1 MGTNYLQT
9 MLFLFVS
16 NSSHDYLQQVVVE
29 GEKALAAL
37 FLLASECGR

>member
-1 MGTNYLQT
+1 MGKDYLQT
-9 MLFLFVS
+9 MLFLFVT

-29 GEKALAAL
+29 GKKTLAAL